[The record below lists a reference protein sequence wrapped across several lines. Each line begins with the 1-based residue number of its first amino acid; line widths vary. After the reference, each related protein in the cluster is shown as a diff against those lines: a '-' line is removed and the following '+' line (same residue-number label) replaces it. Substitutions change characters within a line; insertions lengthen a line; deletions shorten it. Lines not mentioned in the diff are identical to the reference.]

1 MAKYVADPAKHE
13 LKHRYYVYDIR
24 DMLVKMDE
32 LAPGPDGIAI
42 LQLFVDDITV
52 RHQVCMFP

>member
-13 LKHRYYVYDIR
+13 LKHRYHVHDIR

-32 LAPGPDGIAI
+32 FAPGPDGIAI
-42 LQLFVDDITV
+42 LQLFVDDITL
-52 RHQVCMFP
+52 